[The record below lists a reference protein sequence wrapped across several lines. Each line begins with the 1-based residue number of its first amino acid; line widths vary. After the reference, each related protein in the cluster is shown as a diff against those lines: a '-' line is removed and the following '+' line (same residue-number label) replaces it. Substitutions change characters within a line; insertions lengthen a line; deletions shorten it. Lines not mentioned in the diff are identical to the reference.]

1 MSEQPWGILIIDKP
15 GGLTS
20 HDVVARLRRL
30 LGIRRIGH
38 GGTLD
43 PLATGVLPVCIGSA
57 TRVAGFFT
65 RWPKTYRCTMRMGI
79 STDTY
84 DAAGAVVR
92 EDDASAITA
101 ADIERALEAFRGE
114 IAQTPPAYS
123 AVKLAGRPL
132 YDYARKGQPG
142 EVSPRSVH
150 ISSLHL
156 TGYRTPEA
164 DLTIECG
171 SGTYVRALVHDLG
184 TALGCGA
191 HVTALRRTAVGPFTV
206 ERALTLEALAAEVE
220 RSAWQQHLLPADTVL
235 ASLPRVLLTE
245 AEAGRVLH
253 GGAIERPAPPSDD
266 HALARAYDASERF
279 LAILRYD
286 TGAAI
291 WSPWKVFNPGN
302 LSA

>member
-1 MSEQPWGILIIDKP
+1 M
-15 GGLTS
+15 
-20 HDVVARLRRL
+20 RRF

-43 PLATGVLPVCIGSA
+43 PLATGVLPVCIGNA
-57 TRVAGFFT
+57 TRVAEFFT
-65 RWPKTYRCTMRMGI
+65 CWPKTYHCTLRLGI

-92 EDDASAITA
+92 EDDGAGVTA
-101 ADIERALEAFRGE
+101 AQIERALEPFRGE
-114 IAQTPPAYS
+114 IAQTPPPYS

-142 EVSPRSVH
+142 EVPARSVH
-150 ISSLHL
+150 IFSLRL
-156 TGYRTPEA
+156 TAYRPPEA

-191 HVTALRRTAVGPFTV
+191 HVTALRRTAVGPLTA
-206 ERALTLEALAAEVE
+206 ERAVTLEALAADAE
-220 RSAWQQHLLPADTVL
+220 RGAWQHHLLPADTVL
-235 ASLPRVLLTE
+235 EGLPRVVLTE
-245 AEAGRVLH
+245 GERSRVAH
-253 GGAIERPAPPSDD
+253 GIAIELPVLSAADVP
-266 HALARAYDASERF
+266 LARAYDTAERF

-286 TGAAI
+286 ADTAV
-291 WSPWKVFNPGN
+291 WSPWKVFN
-302 LSA
+302 SANTQV

>member
-1 MSEQPWGILIIDKP
+1 M
-15 GGLTS
+15 
-20 HDVVARLRRL
+20 VARLRRL

-43 PLATGVLPVCIGSA
+43 PLATGVLPVCIGNA
-57 TRVAGFFT
+57 TRVAEFFT
-65 RWPKTYRCTMRMGI
+65 RWPKTYHCTLRLGI

-92 EDDASAITA
+92 EADASAVTA
-101 ADIERALEAFRGE
+101 AQIERALEPFRGE
-114 IAQTPPAYS
+114 IAQTPPPYS

-142 EVSPRSVH
+142 EVPARSVH
-150 ISSLHL
+150 IFSLRL
-156 TGYRTPEA
+156 TAYRPPEA

-191 HVTALRRTAVGPFTV
+191 HVTALRRTAVGPFTA
-206 ERALTLEALAAEVE
+206 ERAVTLEALAADAD
-220 RSAWQQHLLPADTVL
+220 RGAWQHHLLPADTVL
-235 ASLPRVLLTE
+235 EGLPWVVLTE
-245 AEAGRVLH
+245 GEGSRVAH
-253 GGAIERPAPPSDD
+253 GIAIELPALSAADGP
-266 HALARAYDASERF
+266 LARAYDAADRF

-286 TGAAI
+286 ADTAV
-291 WSPWKVFNPGN
+291 WSPWKVFNLAN
-302 LSA
+302 TQV